1 MKIIVFVHTEYHL
14 MLAVNEILKFPS
26 NRYRVYIL
34 QKPNRKRLQLD
45 LDFSGFSNAEF
56 SRVQINTNYNGFFSI
71 EHLELLK
78 EACNLEYQELYF
90 FQEQDPVL
98 LSIIKSVKRINK
110 SCKVCLFQDGLK
122 PYNRMR
128 GYSFGMFK
136 WDVQIWKWQWNNG
149 IKEFKPFKL
158 LSSKKYAYSD
168 EIDLVFLTFPESY
181 INWNNKRIKKIDFC
195 EHSIFKIHL
204 EKLFGWKNDL
214 LVLNKDIILYMTQ
227 PAHQDPHVE
236 FDFLKMLKEKMKRP
250 LILKL
255 HPLTA
260 QESIEKYR
268 LVADDVYCIDSL
280 IPAEIFIMN
289 LTESTIV
296 SLNSTSMFYNSPLN
310 RYYYVSNI
318 FKSKIARLRRYD
330 FSQSPSEHI
339 KMVEGIDDIF

>member
-1 MKIIVFVHTEYHL
+1 
-14 MLAVNEILKFPS
+14 
-26 NRYRVYIL
+26 
-34 QKPNRKRLQLD
+34 
-45 LDFSGFSNAEF
+45 
-56 SRVQINTNYNGFFSI
+56 
-71 EHLELLK
+71 
-78 EACNLEYQELYF
+78 
-90 FQEQDPVL
+90 
-98 LSIIKSVKRINK
+98 
-110 SCKVCLFQDGLK
+110 
-122 PYNRMR
+122 MR